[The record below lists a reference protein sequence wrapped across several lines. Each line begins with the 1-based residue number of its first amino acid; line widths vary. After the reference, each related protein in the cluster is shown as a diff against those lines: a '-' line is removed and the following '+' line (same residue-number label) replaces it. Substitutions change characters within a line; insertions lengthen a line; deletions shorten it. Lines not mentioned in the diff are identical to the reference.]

1 MALPLHSREI
11 AEVVQ
16 SLAEQVRAIE
26 GCRRPVGEALVS
38 SGHAGLDRLLPEGG
52 FRRGSLVEWL
62 AGGAGS
68 GAATLALATAAQA
81 AREGGALVVVDRR
94 GLFYPPAAVNLG
106 IDPRRLIVVR
116 PESDEDHAWA
126 LDQTLRWRG
135 VAAVWCCPEK
145 TDAHTLR
152 RWQLAAETGGALGL
166 LVRSEEAR
174 DEPSWAELRLAVAPI
189 ASGERVGT
197 GRRLRVELVRARGGC
212 AGASVELELTERA
225 GTTTT
230 HDGYPIKPNGPM
242 KHNRAESKRAESK
255 RAGGDPSGSVRYETG
270 TVHLVSPLAPA
281 KARRRAR
288 GA

>member
-1 MALPLHSREI
+1 MAGPLHSREI
-11 AEVVQ
+11 DRVVQ

-26 GCRRPVGEALVS
+26 GSRRSTAEGLNIGKSVS

-62 AGGAGS
+62 ASGPGS
-68 GAATLALATAAQA
+68 GAATLALTTAGQA

-116 PESDEDHAWA
+116 PENEEDHAWA

-135 VAAVWCCPEK
+135 VAAVWCCPQK

-152 RWQLAAETGGALGL
+152 RWQLAAEMGGALGL

-174 DEPSWAELRLAVAPI
+174 DEPSWAELRLAVAPLP
-189 ASGERVGT
+189 AGQGVGS
-197 GRRLRVELVRARGGC
+197 GRRLRVELVRARGGRVGT
-212 AGASVELELTERA
+212 AIELELTEREGA
-225 GTTTT
+225 ASA
-230 HDGYPIKPNGPM
+230 HDDHM
-242 KHNRAESKRAESK
+242 RHNRAEFNRAEFNK
-255 RAGGDPSGSVRYETG
+255 AGGDEPGSMRYETG
-270 TVHLVSPLAPA
+270 TVHLASPLAPA
-281 KARRRAR
+281 KTRRRAR

>member
-1 MALPLHSREI
+1 MAGPLHSREI
-11 AEVVQ
+11 DRVVQ

-26 GCRRPVGEALVS
+26 VSRRPTAEGLVS

-62 AGGAGS
+62 ASGPGS
-68 GAATLALATAAQA
+68 GAATLALATASQA
-81 AREGGALVVVDRR
+81 ARQRGALVVVDRR

-116 PESDEDHAWA
+116 PENDEDHAWA

-135 VAAVWCCPEK
+135 VAAVWCCPQT

-166 LVRSEEAR
+166 LVRSEAAR
-174 DEPSWAELRLAVAPI
+174 DEPSWAELRLAVTPLPAEQ
-189 ASGERVGT
+189 GVGS
-197 GRRLRVELVRARGGC
+197 GRRLRVELVRARGGRV
-212 AGASVELELTERA
+212 GAAIELELTEREGA
-225 GTTTT
+225 AAST
-230 HDGYPIKPNGPM
+230 HDDNPM
-242 KHNRAESKRAESK
+242 THNRAEFNKAVSNRG
-255 RAGGDPSGSVRYETG
+255 AGDQPGSMRYETG
-270 TVHLVSPLAPA
+270 TVHLASPLAPA
-281 KARRRAR
+281 KTRRRAR